1 VDRLRFTFISNGAH
15 VDVQALL
22 CWLRDR
28 WRAYRQAAHTRD
40 ADCRHDGSGRLCL
53 VCSGYRELF

>member
-1 VDRLRFTFISNGAH
+1 VARRRFTFISKAAH
-15 VDVQALL
+15 VDVQALP

-28 WRAYRQAAHTRD
+28 WRTYRQTAHTRD
-40 ADCRHDGSGRLCL
+40 SDCRHDGSGHLCL